1 MLLISFYQTS
11 EFHCITAR
19 CAAWV
24 CSRGLTPGHTCTQIP
39 SLCFS
44 WPPGFI
50 CCLLT
55 GIERGHENIQTVIV
69 SLSCLWQA
77 EQPQCIQLFLIS
89 KLTYTFAS
97 LKFLVFTSFCYK
109 KFCCLLIYILYAR
122 IRHTGT
128 LFNDMIILLFLFS
141 VYSLISLMFFG
152 FCHVNSHRVI
162 EIVIKT
168 LRHFLQVQ
176 GHPCVHEEE
185 FFTGQL
191 ISWSDLPS

>member
-1 MLLISFYQTS
+1 MYTNPFPLIQMAT
-11 EFHCITAR
+11 
-19 CAAWV
+19 W
-24 CSRGLTPGHTCTQIP
+24 L
-39 SLCFS
+39 
-44 WPPGFI
+44 
-50 CCLLT
+50 CLLLANSVT
-55 GIERGHENIQTVIV
+55 ERDHENIQAVIV
-69 SLSCLWQA
+69 SLICLWQA
-77 EQPQCIQLFLIS
+77 EEPQSIQLFLMC
-89 KLTYTFAS
+89 KLTYTFVS
-97 LKFLVFTSFCYK
+97 LKFLVFTYFCHR
-109 KFCCLLIYILYAR
+109 KFCCLLICILYAR

-128 LFNDMIILLFLFS
+128 LFNDIIVPRFLFS

-191 ISWSDLPS
+191 ISWSNLPS

>member
-1 MLLISFYQTS
+1 M
-11 EFHCITAR
+11 C
-19 CAAWV
+19 
-24 CSRGLTPGHTCTQIP
+24 
-39 SLCFS
+39 
-44 WPPGFI
+44 
-50 CCLLT
+50 
-55 GIERGHENIQTVIV
+55 
-69 SLSCLWQA
+69 
-77 EQPQCIQLFLIS
+77 
-89 KLTYTFAS
+89 KLTYTFVS
-97 LKFLVFTSFCYK
+97 LKFLVFTYFCHK
-109 KFCCLLIYILYAR
+109 KFCCLLICILYAR

-128 LFNDMIILLFLFS
+128 LFNDIIVPRFLFS

-191 ISWSDLPS
+191 ISWSNLPTWGVIFFRDSCPQKIQDGSLYYIGRIWTTQCSQTAFLKLVRCNA